1 MSILN
6 PVISKFLLTEQVA
19 TQVYSCP
26 AGKTHAILDV
36 SFFKDNDAL
45 DSLIAIAVTESS
57 DPSSL
62 TTVDYFIDDIQLI
75 GSVNFAELNKLVVGE
90 GQKVY
95 IKVLSGPDVSVR
107 LAGVEENNPKV
118 LKAGRLGAV
127 AVPSVNQTQIFHND
141 TPASA
146 YTAASLTVFN
156 TDVNDCIVEGWITN
170 SATPSAGDKFIK
182 LAIPSED
189 TVIVEAMLLAP
200 GERIFFK
207 SDKANT
213 EYFIVGT
220 VIGA

>member
-6 PVISKFLLTEQVA
+6 PVISKFLLTLNNPV
-19 TQVYSCP
+19 QVYSCP

-36 SFFKDNDAL
+36 SFFR
-45 DSLIAIAVTESS
+45 DSDVGDSRIAIAVS
-57 DPSSL
+57 DSASAGSL
-62 TTVDYFIDDIQLI
+62 STVDYFIDDIELI
-75 GSVNFAELNKLVVGE
+75 GSVNFAELNKLVVGA

-95 IKVLSGPDVSVR
+95 IKVLQGPDVSIR

-118 LKAGRLGAV
+118 LKAGRLA
-127 AVPSVNQTQIFHND
+127 AMATPNTNQTLIYHNN

-146 YTAASLTVFN
+146 YTAASLTIFN
-156 TDVNDCIVEGWITN
+156 VNAAECVVEGWITS

-182 LAIPSED
+182 LTIPSND

-200 GERIFFK
+200 GERVFFK
-207 SDKANT
+207 SNRNLT

>member
-36 SFFKDNDAL
+36 SFFKDNEDL

-62 TTVDYFIDDIQLI
+62 STVDYFIDDIELI

-127 AVPSVNQTQIFHND
+127 AVPSVNQTQIFNND

-156 TDVNDCIVEGWITN
+156 TDANDCIIEGWITN
-170 SATPSAGDKFIK
+170 STTPSAGDKFIK
-182 LAIPSED
+182 LAIPSHD

-207 SDKANT
+207 SDKVNT